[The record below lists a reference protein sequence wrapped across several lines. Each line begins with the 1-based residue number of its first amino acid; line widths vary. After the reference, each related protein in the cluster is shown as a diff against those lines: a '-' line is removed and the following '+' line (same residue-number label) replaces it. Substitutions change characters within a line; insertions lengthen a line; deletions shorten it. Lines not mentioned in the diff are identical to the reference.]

1 MGRRMPG
8 LAAGRLRVLLGRS
21 LREGRRLTLP
31 GSPGSLQLLESAL
44 QRGFEF
50 DHALAEFG
58 HPLSEGGVL
67 SRQFFVAGPRG
78 VTCHNS
84 IIHHCDTR
92 SADRSLARCGKQLPF
107 FFIDVFPVM
116 CRRLNSRVRLGNVS
130 SQERAKTK
138 VAGEL
143 TVYFLEVMLQA
154 YRKR

>member
-84 IIHHCDTR
+84 IIHHCDTCSACSSAPLRLPQTR
-92 SADRSLARCGKQLPF
+92 STPWSRWIASRWTCTAPLSPTRGGSDSSLTRRRSIARL
-107 FFIDVFPVM
+107 
-116 CRRLNSRVRLGNVS
+116 SLG
-130 SQERAKTK
+130 R
-138 VAGEL
+138 G
-143 TVYFLEVMLQA
+143 
-154 YRKR
+154 R